1 MIYIFLAEG
10 FEEVE
15 ALAVVDVL
23 RRANLDVKTV
33 GVTHTHVTGAHQITV
48 TADLNLEDIKALDDA
63 EALILPGGQPGTD
76 NLMAHKR
83 LHELLMKAFYEERF
97 IAAICAA
104 PIVLDYLGI
113 TEGKELTCYP
123 TYQDAIKKGV
133 VVNADTVVDGK
144 LITGRG
150 VGVALEFGLEI
161 VKAIK
166 GEALKAS
173 LFEAMVMK

>member
-23 RRANLDVKTV
+23 RRANLEVKTI
-33 GVTHTHVTGAHQITV
+33 GVTHTHVTGSHQITI
-48 TADLNLEDIKALDDA
+48 TTDLNLEDIKALDDA
-63 EALILPGGQPGTD
+63 DMLILPGGQPGTN
-76 NLMAHKR
+76 NLMENKHV
-83 LHELLMKAFYEERF
+83 HELLMKAFYEDRY

-104 PIVLDYLGI
+104 PTVLDFLGI
-113 TEGKELTCYP
+113 TEGKALTCYP
-123 TYQDAIKKGV
+123 TYQKNIKKGTV
-133 VVNADTVVDGK
+133 IDIDTVVDGK

-161 VKAIK
+161 VKVLK
-166 GEALKAS
+166 GEAIRNS